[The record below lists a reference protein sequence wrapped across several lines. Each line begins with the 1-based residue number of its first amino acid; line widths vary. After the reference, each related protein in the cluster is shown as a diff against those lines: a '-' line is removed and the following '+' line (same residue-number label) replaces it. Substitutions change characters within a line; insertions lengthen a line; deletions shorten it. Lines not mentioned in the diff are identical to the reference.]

1 VTNYFYFLLLQ
12 QSIKAFIPFMKKC
25 SFRFLHR
32 ISRIDHVSYHPVKTP
47 LLLKRSFVNEN
58 SVFQQARNAFKH
70 TSIMVPI
77 GLGVVLIALSL
88 VQEQKDEIH
97 TKVEGPLYLRL
108 YASLPLRYLSQLW
121 GQLNDVPVPIPL
133 RAPLYKTYS
142 WLFGCLLDEM
152 EQDLESYENL
162 GQFFYRTIRKECRV
176 IASPDQASIVSPS
189 DGRVLHCGVVE
200 HDEIE
205 QVKGV
210 TYSLNALL
218 GPHPASQVDP
228 HTHPTYIPQ
237 KGKQLF
243 FCVVYLAPGDYHRF
257 HSPTEWKIHRL
268 RHFAGEMFS
277 VSPAMVSQL
286 RHLFSLNERV
296 SLLGEWAQG
305 FFAMVPVAATNVG
318 KIKLDCAPVFL
329 INKNLMTNVPKLDR
343 PLGTSLEEMVVKQ
356 DGGAVEYV
364 RGREM
369 GGFQLGSTLVL
380 VFEAH
385 KGFEFFVEPG
395 QRVWLGQPI
404 GK

>member
-1 VTNYFYFLLLQ
+1 MQLKRTTLTLLQYLFTNYFCFILLQ
-12 QSIKAFIPFMKKC
+12 QSIKAFIPICVMLMKKC

-47 LLLKRSFVNEN
+47 LLLKRSFVNDN
-58 SVFQQARNAFKH
+58 SVLQQARNAFKH
-70 TSIMVPI
+70 TTLSVTIPI
-77 GLGVVLIALSL
+77 GLGLLLVCFM
-88 VQEQKDEIH
+88 VQEKDSIH
-97 TKVEGPLYLRL
+97 TKVQGPLYLRL

-121 GQLNDVPVPIPL
+121 GYLNDLPVPVPL
-133 RAPLYKTYS
+133 RAPLYKSYS
-142 WLFGCLLDEM
+142 WLFGCLLEEM
-152 EQDLESYENL
+152 EQDLESFENL

-176 IASPDQASIVSPS
+176 IADPNTASIVSPS

-218 GPHPASQVDP
+218 GPHPACKVDP

-237 KGKQLF
+237 KGKQLY

-257 HSPTEWKIHRL
+257 HSPTEWKVNRM

-277 VSPAMVSQL
+277 VSPMMVSQL

-296 SLLGEWAQG
+296 SLLGEWEQG

-329 INKNLMTNVPKLDR
+329 ID
-343 PLGTSLEEMVVKQ
+343 
-356 DGGAVEYV
+356 
-364 RGREM
+364 
-369 GGFQLGSTLVL
+369 
-380 VFEAH
+380 
-385 KGFEFFVEPG
+385 
-395 QRVWLGQPI
+395 
-404 GK
+404 